1 MSYLDD
7 RREIAWQT
15 ERESIPRIWHSL
27 EKACV
32 EWLGDGDI
40 KPIGLNWVG
49 APSKEG
55 FQIWFKTK

>member
-7 RREIAWQT
+7 KREKTWQVIGG
-15 ERESIPRIWHSL
+15 SIPRIWHSL

-40 KPIGLNWVG
+40 KPIGLNG
-49 APSKEG
+49 AGAHSKEK
-55 FQIWFKTK
+55 FQI

>member
-7 RREIAWQT
+7 KREKIWQVV
-15 ERESIPRIWHSL
+15 RGSIPRIWHNL

-40 KPIGLNWVG
+40 KPIGLNRAG
-49 APSKEG
+49 AHSKGG
-55 FQIWFKTK
+55 FQI

>member
-7 RREIAWQT
+7 KREKIWQVVWG
-15 ERESIPRIWHSL
+15 SIPRIWHNL

-40 KPIGLNWVG
+40 KPIGLNG
-49 APSKEG
+49 AGAHSKGG
-55 FQIWFKTK
+55 FQI